1 MGLKESDKT
10 QQLSKEAQ
18 GGQQLSMS
26 EQPLSPLLKTGNS
39 RPNTPRSTHH
49 FKDFEG
55 LVFCTFRS
63 DANFWSPFQKRGGG
77 EWGCAGCLVTKV
89 TRKRPTVEAREP
101 VIPSDPSW

>member
-63 DANFWSPFQKRGGG
+63 DANFLVAFSEKGRGGMG
-77 EWGCAGCLVTKV
+77 VCWLSRYQGN
-89 TRKRPTVEAREP
+89 
-101 VIPSDPSW
+101 